1 MDKINL
7 LNEVKKAAKAGH
19 LTRQELLAAFDDG
32 KTDLGRPS
40 RDLSKVLYYI
50 GGLIVVLGIGFLI
63 FQNWDALNDASKIL
77 TTLGTGIVA
86 YLIGF
91 FVDRNSSV
99 RHFAMPFYLIALLV
113 IPIGLHVTLEVAE
126 IDVGTAGW
134 QSIISAFLLFIALVS
149 ALFLRHWMFKVFSV
163 IYGTWLFFAFAEFL
177 MGDLQLL
184 DEPDFFAYRF
194 LVTGLS
200 YCFFGYYLDKQKRET
215 FVGALYG
222 FGLLLFLVGGLVLGG
237 WAPDHNMFWEIV
249 YPGLALAV
257 VFLSVYLRNRI
268 VLVMGALFLVIYI
281 FKITEEHF
289 REGLGWPLALILMG
303 LALITI
309 GYIAVAVNQKYLK
322 S

>member
-1 MDKINL
+1 MDKTGL
-7 LNEVKKAAKAGH
+7 LNEVKKAAKAGQ
-19 LTRQELLAAFDDG
+19 LTKQELLTAFESG
-32 KTDLGRPS
+32 KDDLGRSS

-50 GGLIVVLGIGFLI
+50 GGLIVVLGIAFLI
-63 FQNWDALNDASKIL
+63 FQNWDALNDASRIL

-86 YLIGF
+86 YLIGL
-91 FVDRNSSV
+91 FVDRNPQA

-113 IPIGLHVTLEVAE
+113 IPIGLHVTLEIAE
-126 IDVGTAGW
+126 IDVDTAGW
-134 QSIISAFLLFIALVS
+134 QSVISTFLLFFALMS
-149 ALFLRHWMFKVFSV
+149 ALFLKHWMFKVFSV

-177 MGDLQLL
+177 MGDHQLL

-200 YCFFGYYLDKQKRET
+200 YFLFGYYLDRQKRET

-237 WAPDHNMFWEIV
+237 WQPDHNLFWEIV
-249 YPGLALAV
+249 YPGIALAV

-289 REGLGWPLALILMG
+289 REGLGWPLALIMMG

-309 GYIAVAVNQKYLK
+309 GYIAVTINQRYLK